1 MEETNKNGLFR
12 LQARYLVE
20 RQNLELWETVLNEAN
35 EHRRNVI
42 DQVVQHALPE
52 STSADEVSSTV
63 KALAAPTSRTS

>member
-1 MEETNKNGLFR
+1 MPAFR

-20 RQNLELWETVLNEAN
+20 RQSPELWEAALNEEN
-35 EHRRNVI
+35 EHRRNVV
-42 DQVVQHALPE
+42 DQAVQHAVPE